1 MAYIITLPDNF
12 VNFYILLIQVSR
24 TYFNFDCP
32 YTEDS
37 DHLLSGE
44 ISCILFFLNI
54 VLFFQSPHNR
64 ESNQDKL
71 ALIITP
77 VMLKCQSLNLI
88 SMLVSPLSSPTVILS
103 VFISPLSSAKC
114 VARLNTATHLYTSFP
129 SVPSIPVRYT
139 SI

>member
-1 MAYIITLPDNF
+1 MSIFIFYLFKYQEHISISTVHILRTLTI
-12 VNFYILLIQVSR
+12 FYMVKYLV
-24 TYFNFDCP
+24 
-32 YTEDS
+32 
-37 DHLLSGE
+37 
-44 ISCILFFLNI
+44 LFFLNI

-77 VMLKCQSLNLI
+77 VMLKCQSLTLI

-139 SI
+139 PI

>member
-1 MAYIITLPDNF
+1 MSIFIFYLFKYQEHISISTVHILRTLTI
-12 VNFYILLIQVSR
+12 FYMVKYLVV
-24 TYFNFDCP
+24 
-32 YTEDS
+32 
-37 DHLLSGE
+37 
-44 ISCILFFLNI
+44 FFLNI

-139 SI
+139 PI

>member
-1 MAYIITLPDNF
+1 MSIFIFYLFKYQEHISISTVHILRTLTI
-12 VNFYILLIQVSR
+12 FYLVKYLV
-24 TYFNFDCP
+24 
-32 YTEDS
+32 
-37 DHLLSGE
+37 
-44 ISCILFFLNI
+44 LFFLNI

-71 ALIITP
+71 ALIITQ
-77 VMLKCQSLNLI
+77 VMLKCQSLTLI

-139 SI
+139 PI

>member
-1 MAYIITLPDNF
+1 MSIFIFYLFKYQEHISISTVHILRTLTI
-12 VNFYILLIQVSR
+12 FYMVKYLV
-24 TYFNFDCP
+24 
-32 YTEDS
+32 
-37 DHLLSGE
+37 
-44 ISCILFFLNI
+44 LFFLNI

-77 VMLKCQSLNLI
+77 VMLKCQSLTLI

-114 VARLNTATHLYTSFP
+114 VARLNTASHLYTSFP

>member
-1 MAYIITLPDNF
+1 MSIFIFYLFKYQEHISISTVHILRTLTI
-12 VNFYILLIQVSR
+12 FYLVKYLV
-24 TYFNFDCP
+24 
-32 YTEDS
+32 
-37 DHLLSGE
+37 
-44 ISCILFFLNI
+44 LFFLNI

-71 ALIITP
+71 ALIITQ
-77 VMLKCQSLNLI
+77 VMLKCQSLTLI

-114 VARLNTATHLYTSFP
+114 VARLNTATHLYISFP

-139 SI
+139 PI